1 MDKQKIIKAIED
13 LLDALGEDRTRVGL
27 QETSRRVAEAYAELL
42 SGEDKTAEI
51 ALSKT
56 FEKIEHEHPDLYA
69 AAAREGELPQDVR
82 EQLSQIVNG
91 IFKQKLRKHNL

>member
-1 MDKQKIIKAIED
+1 MAEEEVGPIGSSSSKVANEKI
-13 LLDALGEDRTRVGL
+13 LALVPAESVKRIPFFV
-27 QETSRRVAEAYAELL
+27 RRH
-42 SGEDKTAEI
+42 

-69 AAAREGELPQDVR
+69 AAAREGELPEDVR

-91 IFKQKLRKHNL
+91 IFEQKLRKHNL